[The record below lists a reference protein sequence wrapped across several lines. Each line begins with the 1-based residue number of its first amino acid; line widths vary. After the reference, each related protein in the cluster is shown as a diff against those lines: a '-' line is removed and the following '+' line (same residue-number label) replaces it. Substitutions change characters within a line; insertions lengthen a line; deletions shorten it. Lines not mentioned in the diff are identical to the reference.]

1 MIKLMAPG
9 EASKSWRGPF
19 SRLSFNKS
27 FAFTEKAIEPPLPT
41 ARWQRRQHR
50 FVDCRSRRA
59 RAVPNPFSTTTTTT
73 RGLPFAPSD
82 ACVRRRIRIFIS
94 SAAAAAAASS
104 SVTDALLPRRRHQ
117 SALATGRA
125 LYERESAREERRDS
139 SSSVENAVAP
149 PRPAAE
155 VAGVTESTNGAEVVT
170 ASDLIA
176 FMNATSEMQK
186 PAHIGGVSQ
195 VTSQTGA
202 SESRK
207 PHTNLAEVDPNAFV
221 QTLSHRLEKVRESR
235 GKMEKLLSRMQP
247 TDAAAES
254 TELDPEFSAE
264 KQQQQQPSQQFEGK
278 DLAVNLPLR
287 SFSRETGGRRR
298 ASSSS
303 RFLMTSRVP
312 SAAVNSACLRKK
324 LSALVCDDV
333 DDAQVILEDHCSRI
347 WTDEAGEEDLLQL
360 NQSSTEPA
368 TAICPPASLAQRK
381 THHHQRFN
389 PSSHHA
395 DVYSISSFDSG
406 VVTCGG
412 LNSSDSESCI
422 SRCQNQG
429 THNRGIYPA
438 GGATAGKYASS
449 SAHHKH
455 CFKLPPSTAAPPP
468 ASEDCFGASGPGW
481 NPALPPPP
489 ACFFCQRPSMNSTPS
504 VHRKAPAYQACWAA
518 GAYPAPPP
526 IYPSQYPDGLQSSRT
541 MRSRSL
547 TSDSPSVFDSGLSS
561 TYDQLPVA
569 RRPRQDEQ
577 DQRSTEAFNSLGTP
591 MPTHVTRMGP
601 PKEVPD
607 PARLHDQSFR
617 SAIEKPVGNDC
628 GPPVSCPINP
638 AGPHPSQFP
647 PNDDNNLPH
656 RLEHK
661 TKATVCGGGQKTLET
676 SSVKPTSSGIGP
688 VGLVVGYYLCD
699 DPVPYR
705 TVWTGSIPPQ
715 TSTDGGGDQQSST
728 DATASAT
735 DSTCVGTSGSDSGHP
750 ASITLGQ
757 FKQLVAKKGVYRYFF
772 KTASDEFGTGVV
784 HEEIGDDNAYLP
796 LWEGKAPR
804 EDGIPAEIFKSCVD
818 TLAPWFHEVIE
829 RECEDEVVP
838 DDWGLGILVPILK
851 KGDKTRCE
859 NYRGISLIDV
869 AAKIFAIVLLRV
881 FQAVR
886 DSRVRPNQA
895 SLRAG
900 LECTDQILAL
910 RRILEFRHD
919 YQQPTAV
926 CFIDFAAAFDSVHR
940 ESLWRIMA
948 LDGVPAK
955 IIAVIKAY
963 YLFTIARVLVR
974 NNLTHLFGIRSGV
987 RQGCILSP
995 LMFNYAID

>member
-1 MIKLMAPG
+1 MEVQHHIGEQLDSLLNDSDGVQLFHEFLSTRFSSGHLLDFWFACKGFRAIIDGDDQLKLLQVA
-9 EASKSWRGPF
+9 
-19 SRLSFNKS
+19 
-27 FAFTEKAIEPPLPT
+27 KAIYRT
-41 ARWQRRQHR
+41 Y
-50 FVDCRSRRA
+50 
-59 RAVPNPFSTTTTTT
+59 
-73 RGLPFAPSD
+73 
-82 ACVRRRIRIFIS
+82 IRTD
-94 SAAAAAAASS
+94 AASS
-104 SVTDALLPRRRHQ
+104 VPVNESTKREIRSTLTLFSHANHKSISGDKKLPILRSLFDAAQMDIQNTLARSYFLDFVHSDAFRLVRQSLFNPETLANIQSAGLSGTKACTKQSRQQSEKQLVVDPSNQPANRIGDFGEPFSAFGRPASQSSASRNFEGPKNIPKPHCADALQ
-117 SALATGRA
+117 SCR
-125 LYERESAREERRDS
+125 

-155 VAGVTESTNGAEVVT
+155 VAGVTESSNGAEVVT

-368 TAICPPASLAQRK
+368 TAICPPAPLAQRK

-468 ASEDCFGASGPGW
+468 AAEDCFGASGPGW

-526 IYPSQYPDGLQSSRT
+526 IYPNQYPEGLQSSRT

-638 AGPHPSQFP
+638 AGPHLSQFP
-647 PNDDNNLPH
+647 PGDDNNLPH
-656 RLEHK
+656 RPEHK

-676 SSVKPTSSGIGP
+676 SSVKPVSSGIGP

-728 DATASAT
+728 DAAASAT
-735 DSTCVGTSGSDSGHP
+735 DSTCVGTSSSDSGHP

-796 LWEGKAPR
+796 LWEGK
-804 EDGIPAEIFKSCVD
+804 V
-818 TLAPWFHEVIE
+818 
-829 RECEDEVVP
+829 
-838 DDWGLGILVPILK
+838 
-851 KGDKTRCE
+851 
-859 NYRGISLIDV
+859 
-869 AAKIFAIVLLRV
+869 
-881 FQAVR
+881 
-886 DSRVRPNQA
+886 
-895 SLRAG
+895 
-900 LECTDQILAL
+900 
-910 RRILEFRHD
+910 
-919 YQQPTAV
+919 
-926 CFIDFAAAFDSVHR
+926 
-940 ESLWRIMA
+940 
-948 LDGVPAK
+948 
-955 IIAVIKAY
+955 
-963 YLFTIARVLVR
+963 IARVER
-974 NNLTHLFGIRSGV
+974 
-987 RQGCILSP
+987 
-995 LMFNYAID
+995 AD